1 MYRMAELNQFQRSK
15 DRLTEIL
22 YFLRDKNDADEQT
35 NSYIMIIEN
44 AINTIDRKI
53 QEFKLQ
59 RLEVGV

>member
-22 YFLRDKNDADEQT
+22 YFLRDKNGADEQT

-44 AINTIDRKI
+44 AIRTIDHKI
-53 QEFKLQ
+53 QEFKLH